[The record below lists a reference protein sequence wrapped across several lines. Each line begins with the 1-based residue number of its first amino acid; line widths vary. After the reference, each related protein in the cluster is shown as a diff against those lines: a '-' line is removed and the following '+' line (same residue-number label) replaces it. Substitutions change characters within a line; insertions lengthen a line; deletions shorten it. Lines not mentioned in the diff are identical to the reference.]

1 MVLHPRSPRT
11 LTAVAI
17 GALFG
22 VNGFLYAS
30 WVPRLI
36 EIRRDLEMTD
46 TILGFT
52 LLGAGIGG
60 LLMSL
65 GSGVIINRFGSR
77 TIGVASALALAAVIP
92 VIPWAPT
99 PLVLFSVMLVFGA
112 TDGLTDVAANAQ
124 AINFQATSHKSVL
137 TRMHAVWSIGA
148 LTGGLI
154 ATWTASIGIA
164 FEVQMATVAV
174 VSVAI
179 IIWLARHLLPT
190 DPPASEHLDH
200 NGERRRLPRLLLAG
214 MFGAGVLAIL
224 AEMPPTEWGTL
235 LMSERFDVSIGVAGL
250 GFVAFSAGMVM
261 ARLVGDLAVDRL
273 GPEPFRR
280 LSAAVS
286 FTGVL
291 AAVFGPIAEVALLGL
306 FITGS
311 GTAALFPL
319 AIRRAGELVSG
330 AVGIAMFS
338 SGARAGIL
346 LGPVTM
352 GVLSDQTSRA
362 TALLVVAGGATA
374 AMALIRLPE
383 PRVPQPEAE
392 RTPV

>member
-30 WVPRLI
+30 WVPRLV
-36 EIRRDLEMTD
+36 EIRRDLNMSD
-46 TILGFT
+46 TVLGFT
-52 LLGAGIGG
+52 LFGAGIGG
-60 LLMSL
+60 LLISL
-65 GSGVIINRFGSR
+65 ASGLIINRFGSR
-77 TIGVASALALAAVIP
+77 RIGVASALALAAVIP
-92 VIPWAPT
+92 AIPFAPT
-99 PLVLFSVMLVFGA
+99 PALLFSVMLIFGA

-124 AINFQATSHKSVL
+124 AIAFQQTSEKSVL

-148 LTGGLI
+148 LTGGLA
-154 ATWTASIGIA
+154 ATWTAAVGISFQA
-164 FEVQMATVAV
+164 QMLAVALAAV
-174 VSVAI
+174 VITA
-179 IIWLARHLLPT
+179 WLSRHLLRS
-190 DPPASEHLDH
+190 DPPITERLDD
-200 NGERRRLPRLLLAG
+200 NGARRGLPRLLLAG

-224 AEMPPTEWGTL
+224 AELPPTEWSTL
-235 LMSERFDVSIGVAGL
+235 IMTERFDVSIGVAGL
-250 GFVAFSAGMVM
+250 GFVAFSAGMVV
-261 ARLVGDLAVDRL
+261 ARLLGDLAVDRL
-273 GPEPFRR
+273 GAETFRR
-280 LSAAVS
+280 LSAAISCV
-286 FTGVL
+286 GVL
-291 AAVFGPIAEVALLGL
+291 TTVFGPVAEVALVGL
-306 FITGS
+306 FTTGL

-330 AVGIAMFS
+330 AIGIAMFS

-346 LGPVTM
+346 IGPVAM
-352 GVLSDQTSRA
+352 GLLSDQTSRA

-383 PRVPQPEAE
+383 PRLPVSTPE

>member
-1 MVLHPRSPRT
+1 MALHPRSPRT

-30 WVPRLI
+30 WVPRLV
-36 EIRRDLEMTD
+36 EIRRDLEMSD
-46 TILGFT
+46 TVLGFT
-52 LLGAGIGG
+52 LLGAGVGG

-99 PLVLFSVMLVFGA
+99 PLALFSVMLVFGA

-124 AINFQATSHKSVL
+124 AINLQASSEKSIL
-137 TRMHAVWSIGA
+137 TRMHAMWSIGA

-154 ATWTASIGIA
+154 ATWTAAIGVA
-164 FEVQMATVAV
+164 FSAQMLTVAL

-179 IIWLARHLLPT
+179 IIWLSRHLLAS
-190 DPPASEHLDH
+190 DPPVDEHLDH
-200 NGERRRLPRLLLAG
+200 NGARRRLPRLLLAG

-235 LMSERFDVSIGVAGL
+235 LMTERFDVSIGVAGL
-250 GFVAFSAGMVM
+250 GFVAFSAGMVV
-261 ARLVGDLAVDRL
+261 ARILGDLAVDRL

-280 LSAAVS
+280 LSATIS
-286 FTGVL
+286 FIGVL
-291 AAVFGPIAEVALLGL
+291 ATVFGPVAEVALIGL
-306 FITGS
+306 FTTGL

-346 LGPVTM
+346 LGPVMM

-362 TALLVVAGGATA
+362 TALLLVAGGATA

-383 PRVPQPEAE
+383 PRVPVPVVE

>member
-1 MVLHPRSPRT
+1 MALHPRSPRT

-46 TILGFT
+46 TVLGFT

-77 TIGVASALALAAVIP
+77 TIGIASALALAAVIP

-99 PLVLFSVMLVFGA
+99 PLVLFSVMLLFGA

-124 AINFQATSHKSVL
+124 AINFQASSLKSVL

-154 ATWTASIGIA
+154 ATWTAAIGIA
-164 FEVQMATVAV
+164 FRVQMLTVAV
-174 VSVAI
+174 ASVAI
-179 IIWLARHLLPT
+179 IIWLSRHLLPN
-190 DPPASEHLDH
+190 DPPVIEHLDH

-235 LMSERFDVSIGVAGL
+235 LMTERFDVSIGVAGL
-250 GFVAFSAGMVM
+250 GFVAFSAGMVV
-261 ARLVGDLAVDRL
+261 ARLLGDLAVDRL

-286 FTGVL
+286 FFGVL
-291 AAVFGPIAEVALLGL
+291 ATVFGPVAEVALLGL
-306 FITGS
+306 FITGL

-346 LGPVTM
+346 LGPVMM

-383 PRVPQPEAE
+383 PRVPQPAAE